1 MAPRDPEAKR
11 RALLEAALAE
21 FAEYGIAGAR
31 VDRLAG
37 RAGCSAGLVYTYFG
51 SKEELFDAV
60 FDQVVQQ
67 VTEQVPISPDDLPEY
82 AGALFDGQTAHPD
95 VLRLATWHRLEQRGG
110 KPAIEAITRSSQ
122 AKVDAIRQAQRD
134 GRLSTRFTAPELLML
149 TINTASMWALQSPE
163 ISALGPREHAARR
176 ATVVEAVRRLVE
188 P

>member
-21 FAEYGIAGAR
+21 FAEHGIAGAR

-60 FDQVVQQ
+60 FDEVV
-67 VTEQVPISPDDLPEY
+67 VRTTEQAPITPHDLPEY
-82 AGALFDGQTAHPD
+82 AGALFDGQTAHPE
-95 VLRLATWHRLEQRGG
+95 VMRLATWHRLEQQGG
-110 KPAIEAITRSSQ
+110 RPAIEAVTRANQ
-122 AKVDAIRQAQRD
+122 AKIDAIRQAQEE

-149 TINTASMWALQSPE
+149 TINTASMWALQNQE
-163 ISALGPREHAARR
+163 ISDLGPSDHAARR